1 MERVSVSRVGN
12 NRASVVTPIF
22 LLGRAG
28 SGKTHRCLTEIAGL
42 LRVAPDGPPL
52 LLIAPR
58 KTNFFLERQLLS
70 LGVPGFTRLEILSF
84 DRLARRLLEALGQ
97 PVGRLLSEEGRV
109 MALRALL
116 VRHEN
121 QLQGFR
127 QAARAAGFA
136 VQLSQVL
143 RELQRADARGQ
154 RLRNLRL
161 PENAPLPLQGKMADL
176 TLLLGATAPGCGSR
190 RCMIPMRCCGWPP
203 NN

>member
-1 MERVSVSRVGN
+1 
-12 NRASVVTPIF
+12 
-22 LLGRAG
+22 
-28 SGKTHRCLTEIAGL
+28 
-42 LRVAPDGPPL
+42 
-52 LLIAPR
+52 
-58 KTNFFLERQLLS
+58 
-70 LGVPGFTRLEILSF
+70 
-84 DRLARRLLEALGQ
+84 
-97 PVGRLLSEEGRV
+97 

-161 PENAPLPLQGKMADL
+161 PEDAPFLLQGKMADL
-176 TLLLGATAPGCGSR
+176 TLLLGAYRTWLRDQALHDPDEMLWLATEQLAQARREGRDRPRVTGCGWKGSR
-190 RCMIPMRCCGWPP
+190 R
-203 NN
+203 